1 MKRKRIKAAVCAA
14 VMAFTL
20 FGSLCPVDYHFMRET
35 SVTASAEA
43 AIWDGTEDTSWY
55 YREHDV
61 VVSENGERIAI
72 FNIRTAEELAGL
84 AKLVRNG
91 NNMKNTM
98 INLVSDVTL
107 NDTTNF
113 DNWDEQPPANNWT
126 AIGAVP
132 IEAPNVN
139 VVMTI
144 QPECRNTVF
153 AGMFNG
159 NGHTISGIYSLHH
172 NYAGLFARTSGII
185 TNVIVKDSYIQC
197 INTQKVESGDTA
209 LWEACAGGI
218 TAICDRGVISHCEF
232 DGKIFASGL
241 NQVGYGTHGSFA
253 GGIVGKFS
261 DDENGVAAVVMM
273 FALVPAGFLINP
285 ALFLTAS
292 GQQVITDPGIY
303 SCINRGSIYTEHGTD
318 ENGAGGIIGAGGLYT
333 VRNPDFAVFYCLNL
347 GEVHADHQNI
357 GGMVGEGYK
366 FSEQKSYYT
375 NCERSSENDDAINFV
390 DAGMSLEEVAE
401 EMDGNYKYENGVIML
416 NFDGNTKEE
425 PSETMEKET
434 FTRETVKKNIT
445 MPAPELSCSF
455 LTHYFG
461 TVVDKDNVQVSTS
474 TNSEVSNWSIDV
486 AGDPKFTDI
495 YLNDFTIYD
504 LIPEV
509 TYYVRVQGRT
519 LSDRT
524 DPECEY
530 TDYGYL
536 SITLKDDGSLDVNKD
551 FVAEDEKIKGDV
563 NADGALNVADVVLL
577 QKWLLAV
584 PGVKL
589 GEGKVADLYEDGNLN
604 VLDLAVMKQKL
615 SIQ

>member
-91 NNMKNTM
+91 NNMKNNM

-126 AIGAVP
+126 ATGAVP

-159 NGHTISGIYSLHH
+159 NGHTISGMYSLHH

-241 NQVGYGTHGSFA
+241 NRVGYGTHGSFA

-292 GQQVITDPGIY
+292 GQQVITDPGI
-303 SCINRGSIYTEHGTD
+303 CL
-318 ENGAGGIIGAGGLYT
+318 LYT
-333 VRNPDFAVFYCLNL
+333 
-347 GEVHADHQNI
+347 
-357 GGMVGEGYK
+357 
-366 FSEQKSYYT
+366 S
-375 NCERSSENDDAINFV
+375 
-390 DAGMSLEEVAE
+390 
-401 EMDGNYKYENGVIML
+401 
-416 NFDGNTKEE
+416 
-425 PSETMEKET
+425 PSP
-434 FTRETVKKNIT
+434 RD
-445 MPAPELSCSF
+445 
-455 LTHYFG
+455 LT
-461 TVVDKDNVQVSTS
+461 
-474 TNSEVSNWSIDV
+474 
-486 AGDPKFTDI
+486 
-495 YLNDFTIYD
+495 
-504 LIPEV
+504 
-509 TYYVRVQGRT
+509 
-519 LSDRT
+519 
-524 DPECEY
+524 
-530 TDYGYL
+530 
-536 SITLKDDGSLDVNKD
+536 
-551 FVAEDEKIKGDV
+551 
-563 NADGALNVADVVLL
+563 
-577 QKWLLAV
+577 
-584 PGVKL
+584 
-589 GEGKVADLYEDGNLN
+589 
-604 VLDLAVMKQKL
+604 
-615 SIQ
+615 

>member
-20 FGSLCPVDYHFMRET
+20 FGSLCPVDHHFMRET

-61 VVSENGERIAI
+61 IVSENGERIAI

-113 DNWDEQPPANNWT
+113 DNWNEQPPANNWT

-159 NGHTISGIYSLHH
+159 NGHTISGMYSLHH

-261 DDENGVAAVVMM
+261 DDESGVAAVVMM

-318 ENGAGGIIGAGGLYT
+318 ENGAGGMIGAGGLYT

-401 EMDGNYKYENGVIML
+401 EMDGNYK
-416 NFDGNTKEE
+416 D
-425 PSETMEKET
+425 
-434 FTRETVKKNIT
+434 R
-445 MPAPELSCSF
+445 
-455 LTHYFG
+455 
-461 TVVDKDNVQVSTS
+461 
-474 TNSEVSNWSIDV
+474 
-486 AGDPKFTDI
+486 
-495 YLNDFTIYD
+495 FTI
-504 LIPEV
+504 
-509 TYYVRVQGRT
+509 
-519 LSDRT
+519 
-524 DPECEY
+524 
-530 TDYGYL
+530 
-536 SITLKDDGSLDVNKD
+536 
-551 FVAEDEKIKGDV
+551 
-563 NADGALNVADVVLL
+563 
-577 QKWLLAV
+577 
-584 PGVKL
+584 
-589 GEGKVADLYEDGNLN
+589 
-604 VLDLAVMKQKL
+604 
-615 SIQ
+615 